1 MVMDLL
7 AYTKI
12 IAERI
17 EAQSAKAKVPVAV
30 CIIDVHGNI
39 ILKHRMSGA
48 PTFSLELSERKAY
61 TSALV
66 GLRTAELSPMVQ
78 PGQPLYPLMG
88 VAGGRFCSM
97 GGGAPLHIDGQLLAG
112 VGISG
117 GTVEQDVEILEA
129 GLREP
134 AMPDAIDMRI
144 EVVVLPVSDI
154 ERAKRFYTD
163 LGWRLDIDYRGQ
175 NSYRVIQFTPPGSGC
190 SIMFGGGLTTAAPG
204 SVKGLHLIVSDIV
217 AACDDLR
224 RRGIAVSEPFHDP
237 GGIFHHASASDLASG
252 PNPQRKSYASYA
264 SFSDPDGNGW
274 VFQEITTRLTGHI
287 ADDDESFTPELTNVI
302 RRGEAAAGGSDQIGS
317 VPLNP
322 VRAVAGA

>member
-1 MVMDLL
+1 MDLL
-7 AYTKI
+7 AYAKI

-17 EAQSAKAKVPVAV
+17 EAQSAKAMVPVAV
-30 CIIDVHGNI
+30 CIIDIHGNI

-66 GLRTAELSPMVQ
+66 GLRTVELFPMVQ
-78 PGQPLYPLMG
+78 PGQALFPMMG

-97 GGGAPLHIDGQLLAG
+97 GGGAPLRIDGQLVAG

-117 GTVEQDVEILEA
+117 GTVEQDVDILEA

-134 AMPDAIDMRI
+134 ATADTVDMKI
-144 EVVVLPVSDI
+144 EVIVLPVSDV
-154 ERAKRFYTD
+154 ERAKRFYAN
-163 LGWRLDIDYRGQ
+163 LGWRLDIDYQGKD
-175 NSYRVIQFTPPGSGC
+175 NYRVIQFTPPGSGC
-190 SIMFGGGLTTAAPG
+190 SVIFGGNVTTVAPG

-217 AACDDLR
+217 AACVDLR
-224 RRGIAVSEPFHDP
+224 SRGIAVSEPFHDL
-237 GGIFHHASASDLASG
+237 GGIFHHVSANDLATG

-274 VFQEITTRLTGHI
+274 VFQEITARLTGQI
-287 ADDDESFTPELTNVI
+287 PDDDESFTPELTDVV
-302 RRGEAAAGGSDQIGS
+302 RSSGGSDGLGGS
-317 VPLNP
+317 EPLNP
-322 VRAVAGA
+322 IRAVAGA